1 MATMRDIR
9 RRIRSIKNTQ
19 QITKAMQM
27 VAAAK
32 LRKVQDRV
40 VASRPYATKLR
51 EVLGR
56 LVLQV
61 PPGEYH
67 PLLAERLGGRSAYV
81 VVTGDRGLCGAYN
94 ANVIRLAERELTA
107 AGPEAVV
114 LAVGRKGRDYFRRQ
128 KYPLL
133 RTYVDLGDDP
143 SFPQAR
149 ELARELMALFLEQAF
164 DHLYLVY
171 TQFLSPVR
179 QQPQVVP
186 LLPIRR
192 PTGAEKAVEYIFEP
206 RPPLLF
212 QSLLPRYVEVQVYQ
226 MLLEAKA
233 SEHGARMTAMEAA
246 TDNAE
251 EMIKRLTLSFNKARQ
266 AAITKELAD
275 IVGTARAFEQ

>member
-251 EMIKRLTLSFNKARQ
+251 EMIKRLTLS
-266 AAITKELAD
+266 
-275 IVGTARAFEQ
+275 

>member
-67 PLLAERLGGRSAYV
+67 PLLAERLGRRSAYV

-275 IVGTARAFEQ
+275 IVGTARAFEH

>member
-67 PLLAERLGGRSAYV
+67 PLLAERLGRRSAYV

>member
-67 PLLAERLGGRSAYV
+67 PLLAERLGRRSAYV

-128 KYPLL
+128 KYLLL

-275 IVGTARAFEQ
+275 IVGTARAFEH